1 MSMAFFDIDGTLL
14 PHPSL
19 ERRFF
24 WNLLRAGKIP
34 VGNCLRWAAEMLLD
48 RGAEFSIAAQSNK
61 TYLRGVSSG
70 VISEI
75 EARELRWWVP
85 EFFPA
90 AIQRIWWHASRGDTI
105 VLVTG
110 TLAALAEIVRSALE
124 RELLLRGV
132 ETRISVIATEL
143 IFHDGCWTGRVS
155 GSPMF
160 GEAKAAAIREFAQS
174 RAVPLQECSAYGD
187 HPLDQFMLEAVGHP
201 FAVNP
206 TSSLRRI
213 AQRKG
218 WRVLSWSSCLW
229 RTPAA
234 RHALKWKGEVA
245 R

>member
-160 GEAKAAAIREFAQS
+160 GEAKAAAIREFAQA
-174 RAVPLQECSAYGD
+174 RTGALEECAAYGD
-187 HPLDQFMLEAVGHP
+187 DFLDHFMLAAVGNP

-206 TSSLRRI
+206 SRSLRRI
-213 AQRKG
+213 AQSKG
-218 WRVLSWSSCLW
+218 WPVTIWS
-229 RTPAA
+229 RRPQGTPGT
-234 RHALKWKGEVA
+234 RHALKLKGEVA